1 MVSKTVRKKEGGE
14 EMGALSM
21 EAADGT
27 EVFYSAIHSALQEYM
42 DDRDIENMG
51 KETQNKWNA
60 ALIYIYKSVFK
71 ITDETVKYNNKNSN
85 IDYSDDKLL
94 NDICDIYVELCYE
107 YDKEI
112 SIMGFSK
119 LTGIHPDTIYSWA
132 NSEYRAGTSHSDIYK
147 KLNTEREE
155 SLSDMLISGK
165 RNPVGLLGAL
175 NRHYGWNMGQPR
187 ENVHKIQSQGAEQ
200 IAAKYGIEL
209 VDTQKNT
216 PPVNGVLDDI
226 NVT

>member
-1 MVSKTVRKKEGGE
+1 
-14 EMGALSM
+14 
-21 EAADGT
+21 
-27 EVFYSAIHSALQEYM
+27 
-42 DDRDIENMG
+42 
-51 KETQNKWNA
+51 
-60 ALIYIYKSVFK
+60 
-71 ITDETVKYNNKNSN
+71 
-85 IDYSDDKLL
+85 
-94 NDICDIYVELCYE
+94 
-107 YDKEI
+107 
-112 SIMGFSK
+112 
-119 LTGIHPDTIYSWA
+119 
-132 NSEYRAGTSHSDIYK
+132 
-147 KLNTEREE
+147 
-155 SLSDMLISGK
+155 MLISGK